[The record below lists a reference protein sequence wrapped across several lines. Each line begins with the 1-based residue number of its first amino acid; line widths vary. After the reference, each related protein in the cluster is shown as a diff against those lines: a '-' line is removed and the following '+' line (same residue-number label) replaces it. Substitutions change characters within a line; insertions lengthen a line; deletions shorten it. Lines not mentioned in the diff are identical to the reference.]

1 LCKDLHG
8 IGEDKQEF
16 LIFDFCRNFEYF
28 RANPKGKD
36 TDIAE
41 TLSEKLFN
49 VRTQIVR
56 ELQQLRYQEPEYIE
70 HRTELVKLLKDSVSA
85 LNEEHFRIRQHIQYV
100 HKYKNDAAWRSL
112 TDTDMGDLK
121 EYIAPL
127 VVSLDHDEL
136 AKRFDYMMLIIEL
149 AKLQG
154 TQSVKPLRKVMETAE
169 KLSKLGTI
177 PQVVAQRHVIEKVLT
192 TEFWEEADI
201 FEMEKV
207 RVALRDLIKFL
218 ERETQQIYYTNF
230 KDEWLAVEESRGFYN
245 TNDLQNYRKKVNQY
259 LQTNKDQIAIYKL
272 RNNKPITKQD
282 LETLEHILWAELG
295 TKEDYEREYK
305 DLPVT
310 KLVRTVVGLDQ
321 EAANE
326 AFTVF
331 LQENRLNVHQL
342 RFVKLIIDYVVK
354 NGILEKSVLQEEPFR
369 SVGSITEL
377 FSNNLDDARAIIG
390 IIDTINKNA
399 EVVGA

>member
-1 LCKDLHG
+1 
-8 IGEDKQEF
+8 
-16 LIFDFCRNFEYF
+16 
-28 RANPKGKD
+28 
-36 TDIAE
+36 
-41 TLSEKLFN
+41 
-49 VRTQIVR
+49 
-56 ELQQLRYQEPEYIE
+56 
-70 HRTELVKLLKDSVSA
+70 
-85 LNEEHFRIRQHIQYV
+85 
-100 HKYKNDAAWRSL
+100 
-112 TDTDMGDLK
+112 
-121 EYIAPL
+121 
-127 VVSLDHDEL
+127 
-136 AKRFDYMMLIIEL
+136 
-149 AKLQG
+149 
-154 TQSVKPLRKVMETAE
+154 
-169 KLSKLGTI
+169 
-177 PQVVAQRHVIEKVLT
+177 
-192 TEFWEEADI
+192 
-201 FEMEKV
+201 V

-331 LQENRLNVHQL
+331 LQE
-342 RFVKLIIDYVVK
+342 
-354 NGILEKSVLQEEPFR
+354 
-369 SVGSITEL
+369 
-377 FSNNLDDARAIIG
+377 
-390 IIDTINKNA
+390 
-399 EVVGA
+399 